1 MAAGVETLFGQGKMT
16 LWRRCD
22 VNHLRCGRSQQLA
35 NIRKALFN
43 PKTFRQLL
51 GHEQFAIADR
61 YDFAIRDAAN
71 GVHMIIGNIAATDER
86 DPQGARSC
94 SLRTHNLVIKRLM
107 TDDG

>member
-1 MAAGVETLFGQGKMT
+1 MAAKVETLFGQREMA

-22 VNHLRCGRSQQLA
+22 VNHLRCGCSQQLA
-35 NIRKALFN
+35 DIRKALFN

-71 GVHMIIGNIAATDER
+71 GVHMLVGNLAATDER
-86 DPQGARSC
+86 DPQGARSGV
-94 SLRTHNLVIKRLM
+94 LRVNS
-107 TDDG
+107 